1 MSITVAIVGATGYAG
16 EGAARILS
24 GHPDFEIVHLG
35 SDRLAGTAYGE
46 AVPALRGLVGGVLR
60 RDDPQTILAS
70 GAKAIVLAK
79 KSPDVT
85 RIVPELTAA
94 GGRLIDIGAE
104 FRFRSHEDYQTYH
117 GDEHECPEWLPKAVY
132 GLSEWRR
139 DEIAEA
145 QVVGN
150 PGCFATSMLLP
161 LLPLFANDLVDGGA
175 PVAVIS
181 YSGLSGAGKRHI
193 ASNNNLFYAVNENMH
208 SYKALGHQHRGEV
221 NQELAAAAGS
231 SWPKVSFVP
240 HLAPITR
247 GIHTT
252 VSLQL
257 SSGATVDDVY
267 AAWEQA
273 YAEKPFAR
281 IWKKPHEVE
290 VLHSTGTN
298 FCDFAAA
305 AEGRSLIITSA
316 LDNLIKGAAG
326 QTVQNLNL
334 MYGLDETAG
343 LLQAPY

>member
-1 MSITVAIVGATGYAG
+1 MSIPVAIVGATGYAG

-24 GHPDFEIVHLG
+24 GHPEFDIVHLG
-35 SDRLAGTAYGE
+35 SDRLAGTAYGD
-46 AVPALRGLVGGVLR
+46 AVPALRGLVTGTLQ
-60 RDDPQTILAS
+60 RDDPATILAS
-70 GAKAIVLAK
+70 GAKAVVLAK

-85 RIVPELTAA
+85 RLVPELTAG

-132 GLSEWRR
+132 GLSEWRPE
-139 DEIAEA
+139 EISTA

-150 PGCFATSMLLP
+150 PGCFATSMLIP
-161 LLPLFANDLVDGGA
+161 LMPLFAADLVDGGA

-181 YSGLSGAGKRHI
+181 YSGLSGAGKRFI
-193 ASNNNLFYAVNENMH
+193 AGNNNLFYAINENLH

-221 NQELAAAAGS
+221 NQELAVAAGS

-240 HLAPITR
+240 HLAPITS

-252 VSLQL
+252 ISLQL
-257 SSGATVDDVY
+257 AAGRTVDDVK
-267 AAWEQA
+267 AAWQNQ
-273 YAEKPFAR
+273 YGEKTFVR
-281 IWKKPHEVE
+281 IWDKPHEVE
-290 VLHSTGTN
+290 VLNSTGSN
-298 FCDFAAA
+298 FCDIAATA
-305 AEGRSLIITSA
+305 DGRSLIITSA

-326 QTVQNLNL
+326 QAVQNLNL
-334 MYGLDETAG
+334 MYNLPEETG